1 MAPDTKRPSTAR
13 LAVCLLAAA
22 LTLSS
27 GNALAQSDEPRARV
41 AASEFAML
49 VNEATA
55 VIGGLQEDI
64 NAGKAAPKAVPD
76 ALIQTFEQ
84 RYSKASGKP
93 FSEKGDDL
101 DTEIKKAFLSAL
113 RETLTR
119 HQPTM
124 AKGGQDAFV
133 PAYFRAELLK
143 RFNATS
149 KGRIQGYATMRDTEL
164 INADWA
170 VTNVMKGSPLVPE
183 ATKLVNEGSPTAIT
197 VRKGDRLLS
206 YTPMKLGAACVACH
220 ARNGMQQKEGA
231 YGGALLVEVWV
242 R

>member
-1 MAPDTKRPSTAR
+1 MALRIPRSSSVRFAAP
-13 LAVCLLAAA
+13 LVAAA
-22 LTLSS
+22 LAIVS
-27 GNALAQSDEPRARV
+27 GSVSAQVDEPRARV

-49 VNEATA
+49 VGEATA
-55 VIGGLQEDI
+55 VIGGLQDDI
-64 NAGKAAPKAVPD
+64 NAGKAGPKAVPD
-76 ALIQTFEQ
+76 ALIQSFEQ
-84 RYSKASGKP
+84 RYAKAAGKP
-93 FSEKGDDL
+93 FSEKGDEF
-101 DTEIKKAFLSAL
+101 DTELKKAFLSAL
-113 RETLTR
+113 RETLTK

-143 RFNATS
+143 RFNASS
-149 KGRIQGYATMRDTEL
+149 KGRIQGYATMRDSEL

-183 ATKLVNEGSPTAIT
+183 ATKLVNEGPLAATMI
-197 VRKGDRLLS
+197 RKGDRLLS